1 MADKKVTLA
10 FAGDE
15 KKLVAAADRAARKVE
30 QMGDK
35 IEDASGDMA
44 KALSGDVA
52 KAEKSLSD
60 LGKELRSLPDAKV
73 AVTADTDKA
82 KSDIDALKRGGD
94 DSIKLPV
101 AADTSKAESDL
112 KGLEGK
118 KVTVPADADTS
129 KARQALEGL
138 GDLGTDIGDQ
148 FSGGMASGMKAGI
161 GGAIAAV
168 GGALATGIIDKIS
181 EGNKIQRALEQQ
193 FRLPPNVS
201 KQYADLFDTNIFEDI
216 NTTLGGGM
224 ADQTM
229 QWLEDMGIG
238 ADQLSS
244 NMARLNGTF
253 RDFSKMSVADQ
264 RALTVEMTRVATAAG
279 VDIVQALKGADVA
292 SRTWGLTAWD
302 STRLVSKGFDELG
315 PRGEDWAETLNEYPR
330 YFKAMGLSADD
341 MFRVVKAGLD
351 SGAMDTDKVADSF
364 KELGIRIIDQA
375 DGTGEALK
383 RLGLDAAAIPK
394 QIAAGGPKARE
405 ALDTVIDRLREMKDP
420 LERNRLGVLLM
431 GSQWEDS
438 MRDAITST
446 DIAVGSTYKW
456 GRSVME
462 AAMAVNGQGD
472 PALRKMI
479 GSMTNAQL
487 AAEGATVRINHLGQ
501 RVVTLPDGKEI
512 TVTAKD
518 MASNVIQNIA
528 GRSYSAVIK
537 LTGQFAGF
545 YGLPNGVVLS
555 GSSARGNAEG
565 GWIRGPGT
573 RTSDSIPRMLSN
585 EEFVTRAD
593 EATKPLN
600 AKVLE
605 MMNAGQDW
613 TSLVA
618 PRVSVSAG
626 GGGGGGASGG
636 TVRVELVVGPGTD
649 GAMAQAITKLMSTNQ
664 IQIRSQWVRG

>member
-1 MADKKVTLA
+1 MSSKPTVTLT

-15 KKLVAAADRAARKVE
+15 KKLIRSADKGADSVQDMADQIGKASTDMVRSAGKAENALMGVGQAADK
-30 QMGDK
+30 
-35 IEDASGDMA
+35 
-44 KALSGDVA
+44 
-52 KAEKSLSD
+52 
-60 LGKELRSLPDAKV
+60 LGKPV
-73 AVTADTDKA
+73 AIPVTADTGKA
-82 KSDIDALKRGGD
+82 EADLRGLGDTNKIVLPVGADTSKAESDIKGLQGKKVDV
-94 DSIKLPV
+94 PV
-101 AADTSKAESDL
+101 AADTSKAQ
-112 KGLEGK
+112 
-118 KVTVPADADTS
+118 
-129 KARQALEGL
+129 QALEGL

-148 FSGGMASGMKAGI
+148 FTGGLASGMTAGI
-161 GGAIAAV
+161 AGAVAAV
-168 GGALATGIIDKIS
+168 GGALVTGIADKIS
-181 EGNKIQRALEQQ
+181 ESNKIQRSLEMQ
-193 FRLPPNVS
+193 FKLSPNVS
-201 KQYADLFDTNIFEDI
+201 QQYADLFSTNVFEDI
-216 NTTLGGGM
+216 NTWVQNTGPFGEV
-224 ADQTM
+224 ADKNIK
-229 QWLEDMGIG
+229 WLEDMGVG

-244 NMARLNGTF
+244 NMARMGKTFKDFGT
-253 RDFSKMSVADQ
+253 MSTADQ
-264 RALTVEMTRVATAAG
+264 RALVVEMTKVSTAAG

-292 SRTWGLTAWD
+292 ARVWGLNAWD
-302 STRLVSKGFDELG
+302 STRMVGRGFDELG

-330 YFKAMGLSADD
+330 YFKALGLSADD
-341 MFRVVKAGLD
+341 MFRVVKAGMD
-351 SGAMDTDKVADSF
+351 SGARDTDAVADSF
-364 KELGIRIIDQA
+364 KELGIRIIDQTA
-375 DGTGEALK
+375 GTGEALK

-394 QIAAGGPKARE
+394 QLAEGGPVARE

-479 GSMTNAQL
+479 GSMSAAQL
-487 AAEGATVRINHLGQ
+487 AAEGATVRVDGLGR
-501 RVVTLPDGKEI
+501 RVITLPNGKEI

-528 GRSYSAVIK
+528 GRSYSAIIDVSARYGK
-537 LTGQFAGF
+537 GF

-555 GSSARGNAEG
+555 GSSARGNAGG

-573 RTSDSIPRMLSN
+573 RRSDSIHRMLSN
-585 EEFVTRAD
+585 EEFVTQAD

-613 TSLVA
+613 QSLVA
-618 PRVSVSAG
+618 PRVAVTAPMPVPVG
-626 GGGGGGASGG
+626 VGASSSGG
-636 TVRVELVVGPGTD
+636 HATLSVAPGGD
-649 GAMAQAITKLMSTNQ
+649 QAIATLVNHLIRTGKIKVKLS
-664 IQIRSQWVRG
+664 